1 MQRLLLLLAALLL
14 ISIAGCSNSGDALVG
29 SDSQDQLQND
39 TDKTSSGDQLI
50 LDEGDP
56 WDDGN
61 GPDGDRGGDGGK
73 PEGLP
78 GQGTGGGG
86 DKPPPYDPH
95 EPPVEDP

>member
-1 MQRLLLLLAALLL
+1 MQRLLLLLAGLLL
-14 ISIAGCSNSGDALVG
+14 ISIAGCGNSGDALVG

-56 WDDGN
+56 WDDEH
-61 GPDGDRGGDGGK
+61 GPDGGTGGGP
-73 PEGLP
+73 PEEEH

-86 DKPPPYDPH
+86 DKPPPYDPN
-95 EPPVEDP
+95 EPPSEDP